1 MRIRSLTNIDIVLY
15 ALFRLGGAEHKVH
28 TEHIAVECFKLCK
41 ERFSWRLP
49 EYRELVDKEL
59 VRVALMD
66 TAKDKYGRLAVGRS
80 GIESI
85 SKEVDGWTLTP
96 SGAKWVVKQ
105 KDRIES
111 TLKVTPHESNRIDA
125 VRFRRKLMEEPCYQK
140 FLRNGSMKEVTR
152 YEFTDMIGCSPDA
165 RPETIRKSFSRLRS
179 RAEITGDLTI
189 LAFVDACREA
199 FYDLVGPGND

>member
-1 MRIRSLTNIDIVLY
+1 MRIGSLSNIDIVLY

-28 TEHIAVECFKLCK
+28 TEHIAVECFRLSK

-49 EYRELVDKEL
+49 EYRDLVDKEL

-66 TAKDKYGRLAVGRS
+66 AAKNKYGRLAVGRS
-80 GIESI
+80 GIESV
-85 SKEVDGWTLTP
+85 SKEVDGWSLTP

-111 TLKVTPHESNRIDA
+111 ALKVTPHESNRIDA
-125 VRFRRKLMEEPCYQK
+125 VRFKRKLIEEPCYQK
-140 FLRNGSMKEVTR
+140 FLRNGSMKEVTQ

-189 LAFVDACREA
+189 LAFIDACRET
-199 FYDLVGPGND
+199 FCDLMGPGND

>member
-28 TEHIAVECFKLCK
+28 TEHIAVECFKLSK

-49 EYRELVDKEL
+49 EYRDLADKEL

-66 TAKDKYGRLAVGRS
+66 AAKNKYGRLAVGRS
-80 GIESI
+80 GIESV
-85 SKEVDGWTLTP
+85 SKELDGWSLTP

-111 TLKVTPHESNRIDA
+111 ILKVTPHESNRIDA
-125 VRFRRKLMEEPCYQK
+125 VRFKRKLIEEPCYQK
-140 FLRNGSMKEVTR
+140 FLRNGSMKEVTQ

-189 LAFVDACREA
+189 LAFIDACRET
-199 FYDLVGPGND
+199 FCDLMGPGND

>member
-1 MRIRSLTNIDIVLY
+1 MRIGSLSNIDIVLY

-28 TEHIAVECFKLCK
+28 TEHIAVECFRLSK

-49 EYRELVDKEL
+49 EYRDLVDKEL

-66 TAKDKYGRLAVGRS
+66 AAKNKYGRLAVGRS
-80 GIESI
+80 GIESV
-85 SKEVDGWTLTP
+85 SKEADGWSLTP
-96 SGAKWVVKQ
+96 SGTKWVVKQ

-111 TLKVTPHESNRIDA
+111 TLKVTPHGSKRIDA
-125 VRFRRKLMEEPCYQK
+125 VRFKRKLIEEPCYQK
-140 FLRNGSMKEVTR
+140 FLRNGSLKEVTQ

-179 RAEITGDLTI
+179 RAEIIGDLTI
-189 LAFVDACREA
+189 LAFIEACRET
-199 FYDLVGPGND
+199 FCDLMGSDND

>member
-1 MRIRSLTNIDIVLY
+1 MKIHSLTNIDIVLY
-15 ALFRLGGAEHKVH
+15 ALFKLGGAERKVH
-28 TEHIAVECFKLCK
+28 TEHIAVECFKLSK

-49 EYRELVDKEL
+49 EYRDLADKEL

-66 TAKDKYGRLAVGRS
+66 AAKDKYGRLAVGRS
-80 GIESI
+80 GIESV
-85 SKEVDGWTLTP
+85 SKELDGWSLTP

-105 KDRIES
+105 KERVES
-111 TLKVTPHESNRIDA
+111 ILKVTPHESNRIDA
-125 VRFRRKLMEEPCYQK
+125 IRFRRKLIEEPCYQK
-140 FLRNGSMKEVTR
+140 FLRNGSIKEVTQ

-189 LAFVDACREA
+189 LAFIDACREA
-199 FYDLVGPGND
+199 FCDLMESDND

>member
-28 TEHIAVECFKLCK
+28 TEHIAVECFKLSK

-49 EYRELVDKEL
+49 EYRDLADKEL

-66 TAKDKYGRLAVGRS
+66 AAKDKYGRLAVGRS
-80 GIESI
+80 GIESV
-85 SKEVDGWTLTP
+85 SKEVDGWSLTP

-125 VRFRRKLMEEPCYQK
+125 VRFRHKLIEEPCYRK
-140 FLRNGSMKEVTR
+140 FLLNGSMKEVTQ

-189 LAFVDACREA
+189 LAFIDACRDA
-199 FYDLVGPGND
+199 FCDLMGSGND

>member
-28 TEHIAVECFKLCK
+28 TEHIAVECFKLSK

-49 EYRELVDKEL
+49 EYRDLADKEL

-66 TAKDKYGRLAVGRS
+66 AAKNKYGRLAVGRS
-80 GIESI
+80 GIESV
-85 SKEVDGWTLTP
+85 SKELDGWSLTP

-111 TLKVTPHESNRIDA
+111 ILKVTPHESNRIDA
-125 VRFRRKLMEEPCYQK
+125 VRFKRKLMEEPCYQK
-140 FLRNGSMKEVTR
+140 FLRNGSMREVTQ

-189 LAFVDACREA
+189 LAFIDACRET
-199 FYDLVGPGND
+199 FCRLMGPGND